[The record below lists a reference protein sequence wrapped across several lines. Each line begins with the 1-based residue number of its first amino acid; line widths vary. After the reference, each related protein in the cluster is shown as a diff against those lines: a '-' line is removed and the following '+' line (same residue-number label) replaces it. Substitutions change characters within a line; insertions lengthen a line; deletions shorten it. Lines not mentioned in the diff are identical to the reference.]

1 MNAARTIDPAAES
14 ARIAALP
21 PAPPSPPDL
30 TGRYFQRTTCGRGD
44 CEWCGRSLNATQ
56 SASLATIEREGGLF
70 GPIGVGHGKT
80 AIVCLAGTAYRADFV
95 IALTKRKLIAPLVA
109 TYEALRRHCKLAP
122 LLPMTYGELS
132 HANSTGKLDALAKR
146 YGGGRLLVVADEVHC
161 LADPKSTRTKRFLRL
176 FDAAPSAGFVGVS
189 GTIADHSIKQ
199 FAHLAETALRV
210 KSPVPRPTTAPEAVA
225 AWSSCLDPD
234 GKPTPKDWAALGP
247 LFDLCGERVEHNG
260 RAIGGQYVLAGKART
275 AWARRAFF
283 KRLSS
288 APGVV
293 CTTDSSVGTSLV
305 VRTLSTPEPP
315 PEVAELLTVLERD
328 GVDPRGDA
336 MPSSDDLWRVA
347 RHLSAGFF
355 MAWVWPE
362 GRKDEEWIDAR
373 RTWHKAIRAELEEDA
388 RPGYDS
394 PFLVTTET
402 IRKAARGEVDHVV
415 KAWRGWEAV
424 KDRPAPPSVIRWV
437 DTYLVEHAA
446 ARALASKVPVIVWY
460 ESQAVEAALR
470 ALGLDV
476 YGRGRTIPE
485 DPPGKTI
492 AASWRVHAEGANLQ
506 RAWAKNLIVECPA
519 NGKIAEQLIGRTH
532 RQGQRAD
539 EVEVEIYTHTA
550 AFKHALKQAQRRADF
565 AEDSLGNRQKLNIA
579 TYLDG
584 GEDGDDD
591 L

>member
-21 PAPPSPPDL
+21 IAPPAPPDL
-30 TGRYFQRTTCGRGD
+30 TARYFHRSICGRGD
-44 CEWCGRSLNATQ
+44 CEWCGRRLHPTQ
-56 SASLATIEREGGLF
+56 SAALATIEAVGGLF

-95 IALTKRKLIAPLVA
+95 IALTKRKLIPALVA

-122 LLPMTYGELS
+122 MLPMTYGELS

-176 FDAAPSAGFVGVS
+176 FESAPNAGFVGVS
-189 GTIADHSIKQ
+189 GTVADHAIKQ
-199 FAHLAETALRV
+199 FAHLAERALGKR
-210 KSPVPRPTTAPEAVA
+210 SPVPRPSVAPEAVS
-225 AWSSCLDPD
+225 AWSACLDAE
-234 GKPTPKDWAALGP
+234 GKPTPKDWVALGP
-247 LFDLCGERVEHNG
+247 LFDVVGERVEHNG
-260 RAIGGQYVLAGKART
+260 RAIGGQYVLTGKART

-305 VRTLSTPEPP
+305 VRTLAHPSPP
-315 PEVAELLTVLERD
+315 PELAKLLTVLERD

-355 MAWVWPE
+355 MAWVWPN
-362 GRKDEEWIDAR
+362 GVKDDEWIDAR
-373 RTWHKAIRAELEEDA
+373 RTWHKAIRAELEEQA

-402 IRKAARGEVDHVV
+402 IRRAARGERDGMID
-415 KAWRGWEAV
+415 AWNGWARV

-446 ARALASKVPVIVWY
+446 ARALASKEPVIVWY

-470 ALGLDV
+470 ALDLDV

-485 DPPGKTI
+485 EPPGRTI

-506 RAWAKNLIVECPA
+506 RAWAKNLVVEPPA
-519 NGKIAEQLIGRTH
+519 NGKIWEQLIGRTH

-539 EVEVEIYTHTA
+539 EVEVEVYAHTP
-550 AFKHALKQAQRRADF
+550 AFRHALKQGQRRADF

-579 TYLDG
+579 TYIDEE
-584 GEDGDDD
+584 GEDDD
-591 L
+591 

>member
-21 PAPPSPPDL
+21 IAPPAPPDP
-30 TGRYFQRTTCGRGD
+30 TGRYFQRSICGRAD
-44 CEWCGRSLNATQ
+44 CEWCGRRLLPTQ
-56 SASLATIEREGGLF
+56 IAALATIEATGGLF

-95 IALTKRKLIAPLVA
+95 IALTKRKLIPALVA
-109 TYEALRRHCKLAP
+109 TYEALRRHCKLA
-122 LLPMTYGELS
+122 LMLPMTYGELS

-161 LADPKSTRTKRFLRL
+161 LADSKSTRTKRFLRL
-176 FDAAPSAGFVGVS
+176 FESAPNAGFVGVS
-189 GTIADHSIKQ
+189 GTIADHAIKQ
-199 FAHLAETALRV
+199 FAHLAECALGKR
-210 KSPVPRPTTAPEAVA
+210 SPVPRPSAAPEAVS
-225 AWSSCLDPD
+225 AWSACLDSE
-234 GKPTPKDWAALGP
+234 GKPTARDWVALGP
-247 LFDLCGERVEHNG
+247 LFDAFGEKVEHNG
-260 RAIGGQYVLAGKART
+260 RAIGGQYVLHGKERT

-283 KRLSS
+283 ARLSS

-305 VRTLSTPEPP
+305 VRTLAHPTPPAEL
-315 PEVAELLTVLERD
+315 AELLTVLERD

-355 MAWVWPE
+355 MAWVWP
-362 GRKDEEWIDAR
+362 GGVKDQEWIDAR
-373 RTWHKAIRAELEEDA
+373 RTWHKAIRAELEEQA

-402 IRKAARGEVDHVV
+402 IRRAARGERCGMIAAWSGWARV
-415 KAWRGWEAV
+415 KE
-424 KDRPAPPSVIRWV
+424 RPAPPSVIRWV

-446 ARALASKVPVIVWY
+446 ARAQASRAPVIVWY

-476 YGRGRTIPE
+476 YGRGRSIPE
-485 DPPGKTI
+485 DPPGRTI

-506 RAWAKNLIVECPA
+506 RAWATNLVVEPPA
-519 NGKIAEQLIGRTH
+519 NGKIWEQLIGRTH

-539 EVEVEIYTHTA
+539 EVEVDVYAHTP
-550 AFKHALKQAQRRADF
+550 AFRHALKQGQRRADF

-579 TYLDG
+579 TYIDEE
-584 GEDGDDD
+584 GEDDD
-591 L
+591 

>member
-14 ARIAALP
+14 ARIAAIP
-21 PAPPSPPDL
+21 PAPPAPPDL
-30 TGRYFQRTTCGRGD
+30 TGRYFQRSTCGRGD
-44 CEWCGRSLNATQ
+44 CEWCGRRLLPTQ
-56 SASLATIEREGGLF
+56 SAALAAIESKGGLF

-95 IALTKRKLIAPLVA
+95 IALTKRKLVPALVS
-109 TYEALRRHCKLAP
+109 TYEALRRHCRLAP
-122 LLPMTYGELS
+122 MLPMTYGELS
-132 HANSTGKLDALAKR
+132 HANATGKLDELAKR
-146 YGGGRLLVVADEVHC
+146 YGRGRLLVVADEVHC
-161 LADPKSTRTKRFLRL
+161 LADPKSTRTKRLLRL

-199 FAHLAETALRV
+199 FAHLAELALRAG
-210 KSPVPRPTTAPEAVA
+210 SPVPRASVAPEAVA
-225 AWSSCLDPD
+225 AWASCLDAD
-234 GKPTPKDWAALGP
+234 GKPGAKDWVALRP
-247 LFDLCGERVEHNG
+247 LFEVFGDHASGD
-260 RAIGGQYVLAGKART
+260 QYVLTGKARA
-275 AWARRAFF
+275 AWARRAFY

-288 APGVV
+288 TPGVV

-305 VRTLSTPEPP
+305 VRTLQHPEPP
-315 PEVAELLTVLERD
+315 PELAQMLHVLERD

-355 MAWVWPE
+355 MAWVWPD
-362 GRKDEEWIDAR
+362 GVKDQDWIDAR
-373 RTWHKAIRAELEEDA
+373 RTWHKAIRAELDEHA

-402 IRKAARGEVDHVV
+402 IRRAARGERDHVI
-415 KAWRGWEAV
+415 KAWNGWAQV

-446 ARALASKVPVIVWY
+446 ARALASREPVIVWY
-460 ESQAVEAALR
+460 ESQAIEVALR

-476 YGRGRTIPE
+476 YGRGRLIPE
-485 DPPGKTI
+485 DPPGRTI

-506 RAWAKNLIVECPA
+506 RAWAKNLVVEPPA
-519 NGKIAEQLIGRTH
+519 NGKVWEQLIGRTH

-539 EVEVEIYTHTA
+539 EVLIELYTHTA
-550 AFKHALKQAQRRADF
+550 AFRHALKQGQRRADF

-579 TYLDG
+579 TYLD
-584 GEDGDDD
+584 EESDDD
-591 L
+591 DV